1 MGKRSNKKKQAL
13 LRQKKQLRAE
23 QKHAV
28 ESMAAIEAIEK
39 IVEMADDSKLTEKFF
54 QQAEPYAKIIADMQG
69 ITVVQ
74 AVLLSLFVE
83 YETASR
89 TASIRDI
96 ARFVDCRNIHLLRY
110 KTDIEELVKTHFLRR
125 KVCQFDNETNYYVPA
140 NVIKAFVDNTK
151 FEREPYKCEDTTEF
165 LQRFYTFTHLNYEDD
180 LAYDLLYE
188 EIKLL
193 FHDNQELDYVKK
205 IKSLKLEF
213 IDEVILTHFCRHL
226 AIHETEAIQ
235 EDNMKFL
242 IEDEFDRKTLA
253 RGLKNG
259 KYILMRKKLIEYNFD
274 DGFEDKD
281 WFRLT
286 VKARKM
292 LLKGF
297 KIKMTKQCA
306 RDFILS
312 KSIEEKKLFYEGET
326 VSQVKELKGLLSEEN
341 FKNIRERM
349 KAQKMRCGFACIFYG
364 SPGTG
369 KTETVL
375 QLARMTGRNIMQV
388 NISEVKSCWVGE
400 SEKNIKAIF
409 DRYREQ
415 AKKAKLAPILLFN
428 EADAVIGKRKEGA
441 DRAVD
446 KMENSIQNIILQEME
461 TLDGIMIATTNL
473 EQNMDKAFERR
484 FLYKVKFNKPSVE
497 ARSHI
502 WQSMIPVLSDKES
515 LALAKKYDFSGGQ
528 IENIARHYA
537 IDNVLHGDGENRLE
551 RLFAYSDGER
561 FEKNVQRKIGFV

>member
-1 MGKRSNKKKQAL
+1 MSKRSNKKKQAA
-13 LRQKKQLRAE
+13 LRQKKQLRVE
-23 QKHAV
+23 QKHAL
-28 ESMAAIEAIEK
+28 ESMTMVEAIEK

-54 QQAEPYAKIIADMQG
+54 QQAEPYAKIIAEKQE
-69 ITVVQ
+69 ITIKQ

-83 YETASR
+83 YETSSR
-89 TASIRDI
+89 KASINDI
-96 ARFVDCRNIHLLRY
+96 ARFVDCRNIRLLKY
-110 KTDIEELVKTHFLRR
+110 KPDVEELVKGHFLRR
-125 KVCQFDNETNYYVPA
+125 TCRFDETHYYVPT
-140 NVIKAFVDNTK
+140 NVIKALVENNK
-151 FEREPYKCEDTTEF
+151 YERESYQCDDTTEF
-165 LQRFYTFTHLNYEDD
+165 LKKFYSFTHLNHEDD
-180 LAYDLLYE
+180 LAYDLFYE
-188 EIKLL
+188 EIRLL
-193 FHDNQELDYVKK
+193 FNDNQELDFVKK

-226 AIHETEAIQ
+226 ALHDTEAIP
-235 EDNMKFL
+235 EDSITFL
-242 IEDEFDRKTLA
+242 IEDTFKSKELSRS
-253 RGLKNG
+253 LKNG
-259 KYILMRKKLIEYNFD
+259 KYILMKKKLIEYNYD

-286 VKARKM
+286 EKARKT

-297 KIKMTKQCA
+297 NLKMSKQGV

-326 VSQVKELKGLLSEEN
+326 ISQIGELEGLLNEEN
-341 FKNIRERM
+341 FKSIKERM

-369 KTETVL
+369 KTETAL
-375 QLARMTGRNIMQV
+375 QLARMTGRDIMQV

-415 AKKAKLAPILLFN
+415 SKKAKLAPILLFN

-441 DRAVD
+441 ERAVD

-473 EQNMDKAFERR
+473 EQNLDKAFERR
-484 FLYKVKFNKPSVE
+484 FLYKVKFNKPSAS
-497 ARSHI
+497 ARANI
-502 WQSMIPVLSDKES
+502 WRSMIPALSDNES
-515 LALAKKYDFSGGQ
+515 LALAEKYDFSGGQ

-537 IDNVLHGDGENRLE
+537 IDNVLHGDDENRLE
-551 RLFAYSDGER
+551 RLFNYSDRER
-561 FEKNVQRKIGFV
+561 FEKKEQRKIGFV

>member
-1 MGKRSNKKKQAL
+1 MSKRSNKKKQSAL
-13 LRQKKQLRAE
+13 KQKKQLRAE
-23 QKHAV
+23 HKHAI
-28 ESMAAIEAIEK
+28 ESMTMLEAIEK

-54 QQAEPYAKIIADMQG
+54 QQAEPYAKIIAEKQDL
-69 ITVVQ
+69 TNKQ
-74 AVLLSLFVE
+74 AVLLSLFCE
-83 YETASR
+83 YESASR
-89 TASIRDI
+89 KASIHDI

-110 KTDIEELVKTHFLRR
+110 KNDIEELVKGHFLRR
-125 KVCQFDNETNYYVPA
+125 ACRYNDTNYYVPS
-140 NVIKAFVDNTK
+140 NVIKAFVENVK
-151 FEREPYKCEDTTEF
+151 YERESYKCDDTTEF
-165 LQRFYTFTHLNYEDD
+165 LQKFYTFTHLNYEDD
-180 LAYDLLYE
+180 LSYDLLYE
-188 EIKLL
+188 EIRLL
-193 FHDNQELDYVKK
+193 FQDNQELDYVKK

-213 IDEVILTHFCRHL
+213 IDEIILTHFCRHL

-235 EDNMKFL
+235 EDNMTFL
-242 IEDEFDRKTLA
+242 IEEDFKRKELA
-253 RGLKNG
+253 RSLKNG
-259 KYILMRKKLIEYNFD
+259 KYILMKRKLIEYNFD

-286 VKARKM
+286 DKARKM

-297 KIKMTKQCA
+297 NLKMTKKCA
-306 RDFILS
+306 RDFIFS
-312 KSIEEKKLFYEGET
+312 KNIEEKKLFYEGET
-326 VSQVKELKGLLSEEN
+326 VNQVRELKGLLCEEN
-341 FKNIRERM
+341 FKNIRQRM

-369 KTETVL
+369 KTETAL

-388 NISEVKSCWVGE
+388 NISDIKSCWVGE
-400 SEKNIKAIF
+400 SEKNIKAVF

-415 AKKAKLAPILLFN
+415 SKKAKVAPILLFN

-515 LALAKKYDFSGGQ
+515 LALAEKYDFSGGQ

-551 RLFAYSDGER
+551 RLFAYSDSER
-561 FEKNVQRKIGFV
+561 FEKQVQRKIGFV

>member
-1 MGKRSNKKKQAL
+1 MSKRSNKKKQADL
-13 LRQKKQLRAE
+13 NQKKLQRAE
-23 QKHAV
+23 QKRV
-28 ESMAAIEAIEK
+28 IENMTVLGAIEK

-54 QQAEPYAKIIADMQG
+54 QQAEPYAKVIAEKQD
-69 ITVVQ
+69 ITIKQ
-74 AVLLSLFVE
+74 AVLISLFVE

-89 TASIRDI
+89 KASLHDI

-110 KTDIEELVKTHFLRR
+110 KTDIEELVKGHFLRR
-125 KVCQFDNETNYYVPA
+125 TCRFNETNYYVPA
-140 NVIKAFVDNTK
+140 NVIKAFVENVK
-151 FEREPYKCEDTTEF
+151 YERESYKCDDTTEF
-165 LQRFYTFTHLNYEDD
+165 LQKFYTFTHLNYEDD

-193 FHDNQELDYVKK
+193 FQDNSELEFVKK
-205 IKSLKLEF
+205 VKGLKLEF

-226 AIHETEAIQ
+226 AIHDQEALPS
-235 EDNMKFL
+235 DHLTFL
-242 IEDEFDRKTLA
+242 IEEDYKRKELV
-253 RGLKNG
+253 RELKKG
-259 KYILMRKKLIEYNFD
+259 KYILIKKKLIEFHFD

-281 WFRLT
+281 WYSLT
-286 VKARKM
+286 DKARKS

-297 KIKMTKQCA
+297 NLKLSKQCS
-306 RDFILS
+306 RELILC
-312 KSIEEKKLFYEGET
+312 KSIEEKKMYYEGDT
-326 VSQVKELKGLLSEEN
+326 SSQVGELKGLLNEEN
-341 FKNIRERM
+341 FKHIKARM
-349 KAQKMRCGFACIFYG
+349 KEQKMRCGFACIFYG

-369 KTETVL
+369 KTETAL

-388 NISEVKSCWVGE
+388 NISDIKSCWVGE
-400 SEKNIKAIF
+400 SEKNIKAVF

-415 AKKAKLAPILLFN
+415 SKKAKLAPILLFN

-441 DRAVD
+441 DRALD

-484 FLYKVKFNKPSVE
+484 FLYKVKFNKPSIE

-502 WQSMIPVLSDKES
+502 WQSMIPVLSAKES
-515 LALAKKYDFSGGQ
+515 LALAEKYDFSGGQ

-551 RLFAYSDGER
+551 RLFAYSDSER
-561 FEKNVQRKIGFV
+561 FEKQVQRKIGFV

>member
-1 MGKRSNKKKQAL
+1 MSKRSNKKKQSAL
-13 LRQKKQLRAE
+13 KQKKQLRAE
-23 QKHAV
+23 HKHAI
-28 ESMAAIEAIEK
+28 ESMTMLEAIEK

-54 QQAEPYAKIIADMQG
+54 QQAEPYAKIIAEKQDL
-69 ITVVQ
+69 TNKQ
-74 AVLLSLFVE
+74 AVLLSLFCE
-83 YETASR
+83 YESASR
-89 TASIRDI
+89 KASIHDI

-110 KTDIEELVKTHFLRR
+110 KNDIEELVKGHFLRR
-125 KVCQFDNETNYYVPA
+125 ACRYNDTNYYVPS
-140 NVIKAFVDNTK
+140 NVIKAFVENVK
-151 FEREPYKCEDTTEF
+151 YERESYKCDDTTEF
-165 LQRFYTFTHLNYEDD
+165 LQKFYTFTHLNYEDD
-180 LAYDLLYE
+180 LSYDLLYE
-188 EIKLL
+188 EIRLL
-193 FHDNQELDYVKK
+193 FQDNQELDYVKK

-213 IDEVILTHFCRHL
+213 IDVIILTHFCRHL

-235 EDNMKFL
+235 EDNMTFL
-242 IEDEFDRKTLA
+242 IEEDFKRKELA
-253 RGLKNG
+253 RSLKNG
-259 KYILMRKKLIEYNFD
+259 KYILMKRKLIEYNFD

-286 VKARKM
+286 DKARKM

-297 KIKMTKQCA
+297 NLKMTKKCA
-306 RDFILS
+306 RDFIFS
-312 KSIEEKKLFYEGET
+312 KNIEEKKLFYEGET
-326 VSQVKELKGLLSEEN
+326 VNQVRELKGLLCEEN
-341 FKNIRERM
+341 FKNIRQRM

-369 KTETVL
+369 KTETAL

-388 NISEVKSCWVGE
+388 NISDIKSCWVGE
-400 SEKNIKAIF
+400 SEKNIKAVF

-415 AKKAKLAPILLFN
+415 SKKAKVAPILLFN

-515 LALAKKYDFSGGQ
+515 LALAEKYDFSGGQ

-551 RLFAYSDGER
+551 RLFAYSDSER
-561 FEKNVQRKIGFV
+561 FEKQVQRKIGFV